1 MALSMGSM
9 NCVKPTSHPER
20 GFTLIEIL
28 VALAIIA
35 IALAALIKASGSH
48 TASVAYLKQ
57 KSIAHWVAMNEITEL
72 QIKQSWP
79 GKGEKKKSTEMAG
92 HEWFWLREIKETFN
106 ENSHQV
112 VFTIYLDEDR
122 EQKVTRLIGYITKPQ
137 ASAIQNL
144 SGSSPQGG
152 SGSTK

>member
-1 MALSMGSM
+1 MVSINSR
-9 NCVKPTSHPER
+9 KPTSYSDR

-35 IALAALIKASGSH
+35 IALSALIKASGNH

-57 KSIAHWVAMNEITEL
+57 KSIAHWVAMNEIAEL

-92 HEWFWLREIKETFN
+92 HEWFWLREIKETED
-106 ENSHQV
+106 ENYHQV
-112 VFTIYLDEDR
+112 AFTIYLDEDR
-122 EQKVTRLIGYITKPQ
+122 EQKVTRLIAYLSKPQ
-137 ASAIQNL
+137 ATVSQIN
-144 SGSSPQGG
+144 SGTGPLGN
-152 SGSTK
+152 

>member
-1 MALSMGSM
+1 MVHM
-9 NCVKPTSHPER
+9 NYRKLTNQAIR

-92 HEWFWLREIKETFN
+92 HEWFWHREIKETFN

-137 ASAIQNL
+137 TTAIQNL
-144 SGSSPQGG
+144 PGSSQQGG
-152 SGSTK
+152 SGSSK

>member
-1 MALSMGSM
+1 MVYM
-9 NCVKPTSHPER
+9 NSRKPTSHPNR
-20 GFTLIEIL
+20 GFTLVEIL

-35 IALAALIKASGSH
+35 IALAALIKASGNH

-72 QIKQSWP
+72 QITKSWP
-79 GKGEKKKSTEMAG
+79 GKGEKKGSAEMAG
-92 HEWFWLREIKETFN
+92 HEWFWLREIKEIED

-122 EQKVTRLIGYITKPQ
+122 TQKVTKLIGYLTKPQ
-137 ASAIQNL
+137 ATVTINQ
-144 SGSSPQGG
+144 
-152 SGSTK
+152 